1 MIRFNPLLPISPL
14 PTIKRPPPQ
23 DLLDVR
29 SVLSLYKRKSFS
41 MSAQSIPS
49 FQLKLI
55 LLFVFKN
62 YPLKKIAFNKR
73 PS

>member
-14 PTIKRPPPQ
+14 PTKRPPPQ